1 MTVLKIDMSYK
12 EKLNKIKTFIFDV
25 DGVLTDGTLILH
37 PSGEQI
43 RTMNSKD
50 GMAIRIALKQGFHVA
65 IISGGKSEGVR
76 KRFKYLGISDV
87 YLGCDDKKDAL
98 MDLKHI
104 YNLNLDQTLYMGDD
118 LNDWE
123 VMQEVGLSCCPND
136 AATEIKETVDYVSHK
151 LGGKGCVRDIIEQT
165 LRVQGKWKK

>member
-1 MTVLKIDMSYK
+1 M
-12 EKLNKIKTFIFDV
+12 
-25 DGVLTDGTLILH
+25 H
-37 PSGEQI
+37 
-43 RTMNSKD
+43 SKD
-50 GMAIRIALKQGFHVA
+50 GMAIRMAIKQGFHIA

-76 KRFKYLGISDV
+76 KRFEYLGISDV

-104 YNLNLDQTLYMGDD
+104 YNLNLDQALYMGDD

-136 AATEIKETVDYVSHK
+136 AATEIKETVNYVSHK

-165 LRVQGKWKK
+165 LRVQGKWGK